1 MVTFGRLD
9 IFLLNFFFNR
19 YIFGLILQQENL
31 IVFEKAQSFMNFVKF
46 PFRLEIHPNNNF
58 VVLFCQILI
67 LVYPYET
74 LCSQLS
80 GVLFRSSKKWKKL
93 THPILLHFLYD
104 EININLKGSSWW
116 NIGLR
121 SENPPWFFVWI

>member
-1 MVTFGRLD
+1 MISFMVTFGRLD

-31 IVFEKAQSFMNFVKF
+31 IVFEKAQSFMNFIKF
-46 PFRLEIHPNNNF
+46 PFRIEINPNYKF

-67 LVYPYET
+67 LEYPYET

-80 GVLFRSSKKWKKL
+80 GVLLAQLRNGKKTYRISANTCCKNYSFSKFSC
-93 THPILLHFLYD
+93 IFL
-104 EININLKGSSWW
+104 
-116 NIGLR
+116 
-121 SENPPWFFVWI
+121 NPNNFFQFEF